1 MNIEKKLSIGFIND
15 ICNKDYS
22 SAKDKLAG
30 IVEEKIK
37 TRIKTIAEELEA
49 ENK

>member
-15 ICNKDYS
+15 ICNKEYS

-30 IVEEKIK
+30 MVEEKIK
-37 TRIKTIAEELEA
+37 TRIKTIAAELATEE
-49 ENK
+49 K